1 MSAGQR
7 IKARRKAFGLTM
19 QEVAAYVGV
28 SQPTISQWESELTLP
43 KGQSMKRLEEILR
56 TNSDWIESGEGNPDA
71 RYVLVQPGTEEFKA
85 LDSAGRRIPVISLAQ
100 SLMWGEL
107 SAAGRQEAATKWE
120 RTAITLSEGGFAVLM
135 PNDSMFGAG
144 NPRSLPTGCL
154 LIVEPEFKL
163 EELNEKIVL
172 VAIEGSPVA
181 MIKEYIQD
189 GPSVFLRAFNAAYP
203 MLHTTEFR
211 VLGVIKQAVIAL

>member
-1 MSAGQR
+1 MASGQR
-7 IKARRKAFGLTM
+7 IKTRRKQFGLTL
-19 QEVAAYVGV
+19 QALADYIGVA
-28 SQPTISQWESELTLP
+28 QPTVSQWESNLMLP
-43 KGQSMKRLEEILR
+43 KGRNMRRLEEILR

-100 SLMWGEL
+100 SLVWGEL
-107 SAAGRQEAATKWE
+107 SPTVRQETATKWE
-120 RTAITLSEGGFAVLM
+120 RSAITLSECGFAVVM
-135 PNDSMFGAG
+135 PNDSMSGSS
-144 NPRSLPTGCL
+144 NPRSLPAGCL
-154 LIVEPEFKL
+154 LIVETEFKQ

-172 VAIEGSPVA
+172 VAVEGSPVA

-189 GPSVFLRAFNAAYP
+189 GPSVFLRAFNTAYP

-211 VLGVIKQAVIAL
+211 VIGVIKQAVINL